1 MLVPVFLCNTFKL
14 RLCANCAIQ
23 TLRVL
28 NCCCIDTVLH
38 TSRLCLHPS
47 HQGSGSG
54 SGAEMFQLLQAK
66 NVARPQLKFKEK
78 VDNSNTPFIPKIFIK
93 PNALKPLPSC
103 RTYIHPY
110 VLPIFC
116 FRRISKRIPSSLADF
131 TNKQIRKER
140 PEDLDVPA
148 ALADFIHQQ
157 RTQEHVED
165 MYGSRR
171 V

>member
-1 MLVPVFLCNTFKL
+1 MFQKVKVNIHTDASHLLVNNAF
-14 RLCANCAIQ
+14 
-23 TLRVL
+23 
-28 NCCCIDTVLH
+28 ID
-38 TSRLCLHPS
+38 
-47 HQGSGSG
+47 QGSGSG
-54 SGAEMFQLLQAK
+54 SRSDTFRLLHAK

-93 PNALKPLPSC
+93 PNAIKPLPSC
-103 RTYIHPY
+103 KTHSSLFPSR
-110 VLPIFC
+110 VLPIRYTHLTC
-116 FRRISKRIPSSLADF
+116 NLNSLTFVTRLLSCSPIVDF

-165 MYGSRR
+165 M
-171 V
+171 